1 MAKTSNACPLSPAL
15 LYVFQLLLCES
26 QMSVFEH
33 PEFDAHEHVAFHHD
47 ETTGLKA
54 IIAIHNTNLG
64 PSLGGCRMWPYLNS
78 EEALTDVLRL
88 SKGMTYKA
96 AMANLQQGGGKSVII
111 GDPRKHKSE
120 AFMQAMGRFVESM
133 NGQYVTAEDSG
144 ITVDDLKAVASQTQ
158 HVAGTFAQYNALGE
172 TPTGNPAPSTAYGV
186 FVGLKETVRH
196 VLNSDLNGVK
206 VAIQG
211 MGHVGYR
218 VAKQLRDEGAE
229 LYVADIFPE
238 GIERAREEL
247 GATVVAPEDIL
258 SLPVDVIA
266 PCAMGSAINEESL
279 PDIRAK
285 IIAGAANNQ
294 LAREDLGKVLHQRG
308 ICYAPDY
315 VINAGGII
323 DIYHQKLSDSSDQAM
338 REHISRIGATLIEIY
353 QRAEEEN
360 TATNLVANR
369 IAEERFAKRG

>member
-1 MAKTSNACPLSPAL
+1 
-15 LYVFQLLLCES
+15 
-26 QMSVFEH
+26 MSVFEH
-33 PEFDAHEHVAFHHD
+33 PEFDNHEHVAFYAD
-47 ETTGLKA
+47 AATGLKA
-54 IIAIHNTNLG
+54 IIAIHNTHLG
-64 PSLGGCRMWPYLNS
+64 PALGGCRMWPYLNS
-78 EEALTDVLRL
+78 SEALTDVLRL

-96 AMANLQQGGGKSVII
+96 AMANLQQGGGKAVII
-111 GDPRKHKSE
+111 GDPRKHKSPE
-120 AFMQAMGRFVESM
+120 FMQAMGRFVESLS
-133 NGQYVTAEDSG
+133 GQYITAEDSG
-144 ITVDDLKAVASQTQ
+144 ITVDDLKAVATQTE

-172 TPTGNPAPSTAYGV
+172 SPTGNPAPSTAYGV
-186 FVGLKETVRH
+186 FVGLKQTVKH

-218 VAKQLRDEGAE
+218 LAKQLHAEGAQ

-238 GIERAREEL
+238 GLARAQEEL
-247 GATVVAPEDIL
+247 GATIVEPEEIL
-258 SLPVDVIA
+258 SLPVDVLA
-266 PCAMGSAINEESL
+266 PCAMGSSINDESL
-279 PDIRAK
+279 PDIRAR

-294 LAREDLGKVLHQRG
+294 LAREELGTVLHKKG